1 MQMRGT
7 ALSGKELESYR
18 KAGKIAS
25 NARKNIVHLVR
36 PGESILKICE
46 ESEEMIRKC
55 GAVPAFPTNVSVNH
69 ITAHYT
75 SPPNDETVFPDSGL
89 VKIDL
94 GASVDGYLSD
104 TAVTV
109 DLDGKE
115 SALIDASQKALSA
128 AISIIKSGT
137 SITSIGETISRIIVG
152 SGLKP
157 ISNLT
162 GHSLTQNSLH
172 SGIAVPN
179 VVVPSR
185 HTMREGEVYA
195 IEPFVT
201 KKDGKG
207 FVKDTSQVY
216 IYSCSGES
224 PKLGDGTVQ
233 KKELFNNLRRR
244 FKSLPFALRWVGG
257 DVDRGQFKRLLKE
270 GLLTQYPVLVEASK
284 KIVAQSEHTVLVRK
298 YNCEVLTE

>member
-1 MQMRGT
+1 MRGT
-7 ALSGKELESYR
+7 ASSEKELESYR

-25 NARKNIVHLVR
+25 LVR
-36 PGESILKICE
+36 KSIVRLVMPGETILRICE
-46 ESEEMIRKC
+46 ESEAMIRRS

-75 SPPNDETVFPDSGL
+75 SPPGDESVLPNAGL

-94 GASVDGYLSD
+94 GASVGGYLSD

-115 SALIDASQKALSA
+115 TMMVDAAQTALEA
-128 AISIIKSGT
+128 AVSIIKSGT
-137 SITSIGETISRIIVG
+137 SITSIGEIISRVIVDA
-152 SGLKP
+152 GLKP

-162 GHSLTQNSLH
+162 GHSLARNNLH
-172 SGIAVPN
+172 SGISVLNVPMQSEY
-179 VVVPSR
+179 V
-185 HTMREGEVYA
+185 MREGQVYA

-201 KKDGKG
+201 KKEGKG
-207 FVKDTSQVY
+207 FVKDTADIY
-216 IYSCSGES
+216 IYSCIGEVS
-224 PKLGDGTVQ
+224 QLGDGGVPTRVLFS
-233 KKELFNNLRRR
+233 ELKRKFG
-244 FKSLPFALRWVGG
+244 SLPFALRWI
-257 DVDRGQFKRLLKE
+257 DHDIDRGQLKRLLKE

-298 YNCEVLTE
+298 YNCEVLTD

>member
-1 MQMRGT
+1 MRGT
-7 ALSGKELESYR
+7 ASSSKELESYR

-25 NARKNIVHLVR
+25 IARKSIVRLVK
-36 PGESILKICE
+36 PGEKILRICE
-46 ESEEMIRKC
+46 ESEAMMRKN

-75 SPPNDETVFPDSGL
+75 SPPSDESVLPDAGL

-94 GASVDGYLSD
+94 GASVGGYLSD

-115 SALIDASQKALSA
+115 TAMVDAAQMALKAA
-128 AISIIKSGT
+128 VSIIKSGT
-137 SITSIGETISRIIVG
+137 SITSIGEIISKVIVG
-152 SGLKP
+152 AGLKP

-162 GHSLTQNSLH
+162 GHSLAQNNLH
-172 SGIAVPN
+172 SGISVPN
-179 VVVPSR
+179 VPMQSGHV
-185 HTMREGEVYA
+185 MREGEVYA

-207 FVKDTSQVY
+207 FVKDASDIF
-216 IYSCSGES
+216 IYSCNGDLSQ
-224 PKLGDGTVQ
+224 LGDSDVATNLLFSEL
-233 KKELFNNLRRR
+233 KKKFN
-244 FKSLPFALRWVGG
+244 SLPFALRWVDH
-257 DVDRGQFKRLLKE
+257 DVDRGQLKRLLKD

-284 KIVAQSEHTVLVRK
+284 KIVAQSEHTVLVKK
-298 YNCEVLTE
+298 YNCEVLTD